1 MYLVAFAFQVIDF
14 RRVQPPHA
22 AVHRHSQIMPLPL
35 FQLPQRLLQ
44 LLRKRKVGH
53 RFQHIIQRPNGISAD
68 GILRHVG
75 NEHDQHPAVPLPD
88 AAGGLHAV
96 QVLHLHI
103 QKDDVEGGT
112 VVFQYFVAVGK
123 AGHLKL
129 GAVLAGVTAH
139 IVGQLVAYRG
149 FVLDNGNFNHGRSLG
164 FVVLFTIKV

>member
-1 MYLVAFAFQVIDF
+1 MAVTFHIVDGGG
-14 RRVQPPHA
+14 VQAAHT
-22 AVHRHSQIMPLPL
+22 AVHRDCQVMPRPPG
-35 FQLPQRLLQ
+35 QLVDRLLQ
-44 LLRKRKVGH
+44 LLRKRKVRHGLEH
-53 RFQHIIQRPNGISAD
+53 VIQRPHRVPLD

-75 NEHDQHPAVPLPD
+75 DEDEQHIVIQLAD
-88 AAGGLHAV
+88 ALGGLHAV
-96 QVLHLHI
+96 EALHLHI

-123 AGHLKL
+123 AGHLKF